1 MTTSP
6 SGDQHLLTHGRYR
19 AVVTESGAT
28 LRSLTYDGR
37 DLVQGFPEDRMPSAG
52 RGQVLMPW
60 PNRIRDGAY
69 TFDGAS
75 LQLPL
80 SEPARHNASHGL
92 VRWASWHPAEEDPA
106 SVTMRYRL
114 MAQAG
119 YPWTLDLAC
128 RYALGDDGLAVTV
141 TATNLAAGSAPFAYG
156 AHPYLT
162 TGSPRVD
169 DDVLALPGATRLLTD
184 DERKLPTGREP
195 VAGSSYDF
203 REGRPIGD
211 TVLDH
216 AFTDLVR
223 DADGR
228 ARVELRSPAGSGVE
242 LWADEQLRL
251 AAGLHRRRPAPRH
264 RADGARGGAD
274 DRTSRR
280 LQQRRRPRGARPRSD
295 VLRQLG
301 HPGPRLTRPP
311 SRRMAAWR
319 STWSTTP
326 RSPTAA
332 S

>member
-37 DLVQGFPEDRMPSAG
+37 DLVQGFAEDRMPSAG

-69 TFDGAS
+69 TFGGAS
-75 LQLPL
+75 QQLPL
-80 SEPARHNASHGL
+80 SEPGRHNASHGL
-92 VRWASWHPAEEDPA
+92 VRWVSWRAEASGPA
-106 SVTMRYRL
+106 VTMRYRL
-114 MAQAG
+114 MAQSG
-119 YPWTLDLAC
+119 YPWTLELAC
-128 RYALGDDGLAVTV
+128 RYALGDDGLGVTV
-141 TATNLAAGSAPFAYG
+141 TATNLAAESAPFAYG

-162 TGSPRVD
+162 TGSALVD

-195 VAGSSYDF
+195 VAGSPYDF
-203 REGRPIGD
+203 REARPIGD

-228 ARVELRSPAGSGVE
+228 ARVALRSPAGNGVE
-242 LWADEQLRL
+242 LWADERFGWLQAYTGDDQR
-251 AAGLHRRRPAPRH
+251 PRH
-264 RADGARGGAD
+264 RAHGARGGAD
-274 DRTSRR
+274 ERTTRR

-295 VLRQLG
+295 VLRHLG

>member
-37 DLVQGFPEDRMPSAG
+37 DLVQGFAEDRMPSAG

-75 LQLPL
+75 QQLPL
-80 SEPARHNASHGL
+80 SEPGRHNASHGL
-92 VRWASWHPAEEDPA
+92 VRWVSWRAEASGPA
-106 SVTMRYRL
+106 VTMRYRL
-114 MAQAG
+114 MAQSG
-119 YPWTLDLAC
+119 YPWTLELAC

-141 TATNLAAGSAPFAYG
+141 TATNLAAESAPFAYG

-162 TGSPRVD
+162 TGSAHVD

-195 VAGSSYDF
+195 VAGSPYDF
-203 REGRPIGD
+203 REARPIGD

-228 ARVELRSPAGSGVE
+228 ARVALRSPAGNGVE
-242 LWADEQLRL
+242 LWADERFGWLQAYTGDDQDPDTARTAL
-251 AAGLHRRRPAPRH
+251 AVEPMSAPPDAFNSGDDLVVLDPGATFSATWGI
-264 RADGARGGAD
+264 RALD
-274 DRTSRR
+274 
-280 LQQRRRPRGARPRSD
+280 
-295 VLRQLG
+295 
-301 HPGPRLTRPP
+301 
-311 SRRMAAWR
+311 
-319 STWSTTP
+319 
-326 RSPTAA
+326 
-332 S
+332 

>member
-92 VRWASWHPAEEDPA
+92 VRWASWHPAGEDPS

-128 RYALGDDGLAVTV
+128 HYALDDDGLAVTV

-162 TGSPRVD
+162 TGSPSVD
-169 DDVLALPGATRLLTD
+169 DDLLALPGATRLLTD

-203 REGRPIGD
+203 REGRPIRD

-228 ARVELRSPAGSGVE
+228 ARVEVRSPAGNGVE
-242 LWADEQLRL
+242 LWTDERFGWVQAYTGDDQPPEAARTAL
-251 AAGLHRRRPAPRH
+251 AVEPMTAPPDAFNSGDDLVVLDPGATFSASWGIRGL
-264 RADGARGGAD
+264 D
-274 DRTSRR
+274 
-280 LQQRRRPRGARPRSD
+280 
-295 VLRQLG
+295 
-301 HPGPRLTRPP
+301 
-311 SRRMAAWR
+311 
-319 STWSTTP
+319 
-326 RSPTAA
+326 
-332 S
+332 